1 MTDDVKDITP
11 DNEIEVK
18 IIESEVDQLKEE
30 PNPLE
35 INQVEQPQQSAEPED
50 LNKTVESLRSELEEI
65 KKEPY
70 SARVKTRIA
79 KEVSKRKAEEDKSKL
94 LEERLAKLESA
105 AQQQDKNTLENQ
117 YQTVSKDL
125 KEAIEGG
132 DTEKQV
138 RLMDQ
143 MADVRSKIQ
152 NVQQPAPEVKQPAP
166 QIPEITQQW
175 IQNNSHWWNKPG
187 HRAATQTAFGIDAD
201 LTEEG
206 YDVADPEYYTEM
218 DKRMS
223 KLYPDLVKTTE
234 SSVQNQEKDVENKP
248 RVQSPVAGVSRSN
261 QGTAKSVRL
270 TSDDLQNAVTFGI
283 DINDPSALKR
293 YAKELANLNTGT

>member
-1 MTDDVKDITP
+1 MTDDVKNIMP
-11 DNEIEVK
+11 DNDIEVK
-18 IIESEVDQLKEE
+18 IIENEVDELKDASSLIIDQEE
-30 PNPLE
+30 
-35 INQVEQPQQSAEPED
+35 PQQSTEPDD
-50 LNKTVESLRSELEEI
+50 LSKTVDSLKSELEEI

-70 SARVKTRIA
+70 SDRVKTRIA
-79 KEVSKRKAEEDKSKL
+79 REVSKRKAEEDKTRL

-105 AQQQDKNTLENQ
+105 AQTQDKNTLENQ

-138 RLMDQ
+138 KLMDE
-143 MADVRSKIQ
+143 MADVRNKIQ
-152 NVQQPAPEVKQPAP
+152 TVKQTPEVKP
-166 QIPEITQQW
+166 QTPVVPEMAREW
-175 IQNNSHWWNKPG
+175 IQKNSHWWNKPG
-187 HRAATQTAFGIDAD
+187 NRAATQTAFGIDAD

-206 YDVADPEYYTEM
+206 YDVAELDYYAEM

-223 KLYPDLVKTTE
+223 KLYPELVKPEE
-234 SSVQNQEKDVENKP
+234 SAVQDEQKDVENKP

>member
-1 MTDDVKDITP
+1 MTDDIKDITP

-18 IIESEVDQLKEE
+18 ILEDDVDKLKED
-30 PNPLE
+30 NPLE
-35 INQVEQPQQSAEPED
+35 INQEEKPQQSAEPED
-50 LNKTVESLRSELEEI
+50 LSKTVESLKGELEEI

-79 KEVSKRKAEEDKSKL
+79 KEVSKRKAEEDKTRL

-105 AQQQDKNTLENQ
+105 AQTQDKNTLENQ

-138 RLMDQ
+138 KLMDE
-143 MADVRSKIQ
+143 MADVRNKIQ
-152 NVQQPAPEVKQPAP
+152 TVKQTPPEVKP
-166 QIPEITQQW
+166 QTPVVPEMAKEW

-187 HRAATQTAFGIDAD
+187 NRAATQTAFGIDAD

-206 YDVADPEYYTEM
+206 YDVAEPEYYTEM

-223 KLYPDLVKTTE
+223 KLYPELVKPPE
-234 SSVQNQEKDVENKP
+234 SSVQSEQKDVENKP

>member
-1 MTDDVKDITP
+1 MTDDIKDITP

-18 IIESEVDQLKEE
+18 ILEDEVDKLKD
-30 PNPLE
+30 NSPLE
-35 INQVEQPQQSAEPED
+35 INQEEKPQQSTEPED
-50 LNKTVESLRSELEEI
+50 LNKTVESLKSELEEI

-79 KEVSKRKAEEDKSKL
+79 KEVSKRKAEEDKTRL
-94 LEERLAKLESA
+94 LEERLAKLENA
-105 AQQQDKNTLENQ
+105 AHTQDKNTLENQ
-117 YQTVSKDL
+117 YQTVSKNL

-138 RLMDQ
+138 KLMDE
-143 MADVRSKIQ
+143 MADVRGKIQ
-152 NVQQPAPEVKQPAP
+152 NVQKPSPEVKTQAP
-166 QIPEITQQW
+166 VVPEMARAW

-187 HRAATQTAFGIDAD
+187 NRAATQTAFGIDAD

-206 YDVADPEYYTEM
+206 YDVADADYYEEM

-223 KLYPDLVKTTE
+223 KLYPELVKPPE
-234 SSVQNQEKDVENKP
+234 SAVQSEQKEVENKP
-248 RVQSPVAGVSRSN
+248 RVQSPVAGVSRAN

>member
-105 AQQQDKNTLENQ
+105 AQQQDKSSLENQ

-138 RLMDQ
+138 RLMDR
-143 MADVRSKIQ
+143 D
-152 NVQQPAPEVKQPAP
+152 
-166 QIPEITQQW
+166 
-175 IQNNSHWWNKPG
+175 G
-187 HRAATQTAFGIDAD
+187 
-201 LTEEG
+201 
-206 YDVADPEYYTEM
+206 
-218 DKRMS
+218 
-223 KLYPDLVKTTE
+223 
-234 SSVQNQEKDVENKP
+234 
-248 RVQSPVAGVSRSN
+248 
-261 QGTAKSVRL
+261 
-270 TSDDLQNAVTFGI
+270 
-283 DINDPSALKR
+283 
-293 YAKELANLNTGT
+293 

>member
-30 PNPLE
+30 SNPLE
-35 INQVEQPQQSAEPED
+35 VNQEEKPQQSAEPED
-50 LNKTVESLRSELEEI
+50 LSKTVESLRSELEEI

-79 KEVSKRKAEEDKSKL
+79 KEVSKRKAEEDKSKM

-105 AQQQDKNTLENQ
+105 AQQQDKSSLENQ

-138 RLMDQ
+138 RLMDE

-152 NVQQPAPEVKQPAP
+152 NVQQPAPEVKPPAP

-187 HRAATQTAFGIDAD
+187 HRSATQTAFGIDAD

-223 KLYPDLVKTTE
+223 KLYPDLVKTAE

-248 RVQSPVAGVSRSN
+248 RVQSPVAGFSRSN

-270 TSDDLQNAVTFGI
+270 TSDDLQNAVTLGI